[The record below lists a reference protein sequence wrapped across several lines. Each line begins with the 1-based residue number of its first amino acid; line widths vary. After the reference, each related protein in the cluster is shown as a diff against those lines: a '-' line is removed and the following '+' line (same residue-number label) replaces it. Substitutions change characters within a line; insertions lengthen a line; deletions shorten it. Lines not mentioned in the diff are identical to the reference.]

1 MFLHKKMKDKLNN
14 IWSFTVKYKYII
26 TIVFFVVWI
35 IFLDQTSLIFK
46 SELNKEIDF
55 LRKRKEYYEDEIKKN
70 ETYFKDLQTNPK
82 TKERLAREEYYM
94 SKDNEVVF
102 IIKDESEE

>member
-1 MFLHKKMKDKLNN
+1 MKDKLKN

-26 TIVFFVVWI
+26 TIVLFAFWL
-35 IFLDQTSLIFK
+35 IFLDQTSLVYRSK
-46 SELNKEIDF
+46 LNKEIEF

-94 SKDNEVVF
+94 SKDNEDVF
-102 IIKDESEE
+102 IIQDESEE

>member
-1 MFLHKKMKDKLNN
+1 MKDNLKH
-14 IWSFTVKYKYII
+14 IWSFIVRYKYII
-26 TIVFFVVWI
+26 TIVFFAVWI
-35 IFLDQTSLIFK
+35 IFLDQTSLIYK

-55 LRKRKEYYEDEIKKN
+55 LRKRKEYYEDVIEKN

-94 SKDNEVVF
+94 SKENEDVF
-102 IIKDESEE
+102 IIQDESEN

>member
-1 MFLHKKMKDKLNN
+1 MKDKLKN

-26 TIVFFVVWI
+26 TIVLFAFWL
-35 IFLDQTSLIFK
+35 IFLDQTSLVYK
-46 SELNKEIDF
+46 SKLNKEIEF

-94 SKDNEVVF
+94 SKDNEDVF
-102 IIKDESEE
+102 IIQDESEE